1 MTIKLSSFANIK
13 SAKGCPKVSFKSLSP
28 HKEAE
33 FLLYLYKKGIRCYGK
48 KYYYEDDGREIDGGE
63 LLSLIEGWLPSDLEI
78 DSEYENFI
86 TAKDVLNAMHE
97 IKFPVMNQV
106 AIRILTTGQSDY
118 NPDYEHDGVIACK
131 NREIKCLVAAIKEK
145 DNIIKEKENIIQSLK
160 QK

>member
-1 MTIKLSSFANIK
+1 
-13 SAKGCPKVSFKSLSP
+13 
-28 HKEAE
+28 
-33 FLLYLYKKGIRCYGK
+33 
-48 KYYYEDDGREIDGGE
+48 
-63 LLSLIEGWLPSDLEI
+63 
-78 DSEYENFI
+78 
-86 TAKDVLNAMHE
+86 MHE

-118 NPDYEHDGVIACK
+118 NPDYGVIACK